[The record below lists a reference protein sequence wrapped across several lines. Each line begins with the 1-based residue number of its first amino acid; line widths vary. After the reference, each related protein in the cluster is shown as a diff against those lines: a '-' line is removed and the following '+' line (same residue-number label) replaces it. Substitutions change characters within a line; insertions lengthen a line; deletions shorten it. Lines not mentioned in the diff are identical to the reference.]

1 MGQMKFHEDFIR
13 FREVIALWLP
23 KYKWIWG
30 YVHTVQIECAKIYRS
45 YCSLI
50 DLISKKKSHII
61 SVGDINLLLNLL
73 LIFRD
78 HVQMLFYIIAK
89 TNGCKFLIEFKFSG
103 KMSQIKNVGTLGSNL
118 ADDSSSDSNGDS
130 STNIVSE
137 TECSFLLHVHD
148 CKL

>member
-1 MGQMKFHEDFIR
+1 M
-13 FREVIALWLP
+13 
-23 KYKWIWG
+23 
-30 YVHTVQIECAKIYRS
+30 
-45 YCSLI
+45 
-50 DLISKKKSHII
+50 
-61 SVGDINLLLNLL
+61 
-73 LIFRD
+73 
-78 HVQMLFYIIAK
+78 QMLFYIIAK